1 MTAKG
6 QQILNMVLAVLVA
19 LGAWVFVV
27 YNYKPMT
34 NITYKDVPVTY
45 TGEEALAERG
55 LAVDDTDI
63 DGITVVLN
71 QKRADTSRI
80 SADSI
85 KVTADLSECVA
96 GDNMVTLNVSGPLDT
111 TVMDYD
117 KSSVEVTV
125 GRAKSAEMDI
135 NVAYSGTPEED
146 AEPVAFDLSNGVAN
160 VTCTADRMADIDRI
174 VAQLDPEALGDKVKS
189 YTVHLAALDSEGNE
203 INHVLIDP
211 DEISLDAFAGYTKE
225 VSLTIPVKTT
235 TEDGYERNY
244 VLPETLV
251 IKGLRDDIANI
262 GTVRAQEVDISEM
275 TENGEVPIEY
285 NLPDGIYVADESR
298 GQTVK
303 VTVVKKDSDDD
314 E

>member
-1 MTAKG
+1 MTTRG

-34 NITYKDVPVTY
+34 NITYKDVPVTFE
-45 TGEEALAERG
+45 GEEALAERG

-63 DGITVVLN
+63 DGITVTLN

-80 SADSI
+80 NADSI

-96 GDNMVTLNVSGPLDT
+96 GDNSVALNVSGPLDT
-111 TVMDYD
+111 TVVNYD
-117 KSSVEVTV
+117 TSSVEVTV
-125 GRAKSAEMDI
+125 GRAKSAEMEI
-135 NVAYSGTPEED
+135 GVAYSGTPEEG
-146 AEPVAFDLSNGVAN
+146 AEPVAFDLSHGVAN

-174 VAQLDPEALGDKVKS
+174 VAMLDPAALSDKVRS
-189 YTVHLAALDSEGNE
+189 YTVDLAAVDNEGNV
-203 INHVLIDP
+203 INHVLIEP
-211 DEISLDAFAGYTKE
+211 SEISLDAFAGYTKE

-244 VLPETLV
+244 SLPETLI
-251 IKGLRDDIANI
+251 IKGRADDISNI
-262 GTVRAQEVDISEM
+262 GVVRAQEIDISNM
-275 TENGEVPIEY
+275 TESGEVPIEY
-285 NLPDGIYVADESR
+285 NLPDGIYVADASL

-303 VTVVKKDSDDD
+303 VTVVKKASDED